1 MSNQQY
7 WIDLSGVINLQK
19 SLLTQIQGS
28 AANGD
33 AAVVGDINTALS
45 GIASNLSASDS
56 AIGPTL
62 TYQQEVKDIL
72 DRENARLTNRKNA
85 IDKAYDGQKRMVALT
100 DSVTAKNRA
109 YNMILLV
116 LVVVLLFV
124 FLIKLVH
131 SFELIPSIL
140 VDILIIIVVAIG
152 LIICVYF
159 YIDIKRRSN
168 MDFNQITLAEPAKK
182 TPDQIQ
188 KEAEQNAKSGNL
200 GALVQ
205 NSNAASGC
213 KGSACCPTGT
223 TFNEKYNVCVPD
235 MVPFGTAGVDN
246 TNKGNYKFFAS
257 GPSGSVTYTWK
268 DATAA
273 TPTGCGSV
281 NNYDPTILACK
292 PTTSGF
298 TTILG
303 AAEERDLGAKP
314 FSATEYTEYSKV

>member
-1 MSNQQY
+1 MSNQY

-19 SLLTQIQGS
+19 SLLTQIKGS
-28 AANGD
+28 AATGD
-33 AAVVGDINTALS
+33 DEVVSNINTALS
-45 GIASNLSASDS
+45 GLAGNLNASDS

-62 TYQQEVKDIL
+62 TYQQEVKAIL
-72 DRENARLTNRKNA
+72 DRENARLTNRKTA

-109 YNMILLV
+109 YNMILFV
-116 LVVVLLFV
+116 LVVVLLCV
-124 FLIKLVH
+124 FLIKLVN
-131 SFELIPSIL
+131 SFELIPSTL
-140 VDILIIIVVAIG
+140 VDILIVIVVSIG

-223 TFNEKYNVCVPD
+223 TFNEKFNICVPD
-235 MVPFGTAGVDN
+235 VVPFGTTGVTDS
-246 TNKGNYKFFAS
+246 NKTNYKFFAS
-257 GPSGSVTYTWK
+257 GPTGSVTYTWK
-268 DATAA
+268 NAGDATPA
-273 TPTGCGSV
+273 GCGGV
-281 NNYDPTILACK
+281 NNYDPTLLACK

-298 TTILG
+298 TTMS
-303 AAEERDLGAKP
+303 EAKP